1 MKPHPLLTTGV
12 LLSSMWA
19 VVGLMMCMGIPP
31 GMDEM
36 GDWPSLAATI
46 VPGMNEWPDTEPTL
60 GGHSCYGNH
69 TQMDEGANG
78 NKMCTHIYNT
88 CPCEGS
94 VCVRVRVRV
103 CVCVCVTWTCM

>member
-12 LLSSMWA
+12 LSSMCA

-60 GGHSCYGNH
+60 GGHSCYSNH
-69 TQMDEGANG
+69 TQADEVNSG
-78 NKMCTHIYNT
+78 NVYTYKVHVGGREDVTRVVT
-88 CPCEGS
+88 C
-94 VCVRVRVRV
+94 V
-103 CVCVCVTWTCM
+103 